1 MVADSCAGVMPS
13 SVARAG
19 TAWVVNWFWAAV
31 RLLRSARSSA
41 TVDAVIS
48 GLKLVVRSLNLGA
61 TENRPG
67 ITASA
72 MSVAPANATAIPSAH
87 FFILCPPC
95 GRDLPLSGETTDRA
109 TGPTSVGATD
119 PGRNDPNSVAL
130 IVFIAFSEGDSTELA
145 QLPGGGAPPPGF
157 CVAAPQEWWRAPQAN
172 PAQAVVRGSRMT
184 TRVSSTV
191 PIAPVRVS
199 FGCTGQLPSTSPI
212 SLANL
217 SRGSYSPVPS
227 TPGQR

>member
-1 MVADSCAGVMPS
+1 MPPRFQVPTSSSCALHV
-13 SVARAG
+13 
-19 TAWVVNWFWAAV
+19 
-31 RLLRSARSSA
+31 
-41 TVDAVIS
+41 
-48 GLKLVVRSLNLGA
+48 GA
-61 TENRPG
+61 TFHF
-67 ITASA
+67 
-72 MSVAPANATAIPSAH
+72 PAKRLIEPQV
-87 FFILCPPC
+87 
-95 GRDLPLSGETTDRA
+95 
-109 TGPTSVGATD
+109 PTSVGATD

-227 TPGQR
+227 TPGER